1 MIIIELIYNLSILIS
16 FSIISGFIDKR
27 WERKT
32 ISGKILQGFLF
43 GITSIIGMM
52 NPFVLTKGIIFDG
65 RSIVISLCT
74 LFFGPLSGGIASV
87 IAIFYRIQY
96 GGGGALMGTLVI
108 LSSFLLGYRF
118 FIKLRTNPA
127 SGLNIINLYIFGILV
142 HVVMLVLVLCLPAKN
157 IIETYHVITFTVLGI
172 YPLVTVLIGKI
183 LKDQADNAIYI
194 DELSKKESL
203 FRVTLYSIG
212 DAVIT
217 TDTKGRIKHMN
228 YMAEQLTGWK
238 EDEIRDERIEK
249 VFKLINENS
258 RNEIKNPVYKVLE
271 EKNIIG
277 LANNTL
283 LLSRYGNETPIADS
297 AAPIKDESDTIIG
310 VVLVF
315 RNQSE
320 ERLRHKIFMESQQR
334 FSKFMENLPGSVL
347 IKDQELRPIYAN
359 QKFKELFPYEQWE
372 DKRPQETFPPE
383 IAEEMI
389 KHDIKALTEGYIHY
403 EETWKDVNGKE
414 HILDTHKF
422 RIELPDS
429 QANVGAIIMDIT
441 ERKLAEEKL
450 RNNESRMRMIVE
462 GTPYLFFYAQ
472 DTDAKITYISPSV
485 EKITGY
491 SVNDWLNQSHWFVTN
506 NPINE
511 LAKEKTHAHLRGE
524 ITNSSILVEVE
535 HADKYPILL
544 EIFESPIFADGKVV
558 GLQGVAHD
566 ITLQKKTEQ
575 ALRESE
581 EKYRLISNVAS
592 DYMFTSYLRE
602 DGQSELTWVGGAFEK
617 ITGYNLKEYVEA
629 GGWNARLYPE
639 DIPVDLN
646 DMKQLSENKQI
657 ETEIRTITKDG
668 KIVWVRVFAH
678 PIWDDKKKK
687 LIGIYGAVQNITE
700 RKKAEEVLKES
711 EEKFHSLFENSP
723 NAIFI
728 SDPETLTILDCN
740 INACRMNGYEQNELI
755 GKSLNMLHPDE
766 IARTLT
772 DPELHKNQIK
782 LLQQD
787 QVVTVETRH
796 KRKDGTVFP
805 IETSYSLITI
815 GGKKLTMGIDRDITE
830 RKLAE
835 EKLRESEERYR
846 LLVNHSPDAIG
857 VYVENKIVF
866 VNNAAVKLLGAESKE
881 EILGKS
887 PLDFVHPDSIALV
900 LERSQR
906 MMKGEFV
913 PVAEEKFIQLNGNII
928 DVEVGAMPLLY
939 NDQRAVQL
947 VIRDITERKIVEE
960 ELKASEERY
969 RNLFNNH
976 SAIKLLIDLET
987 GKIIDANK
995 AALNFYGW
1003 PFEEMKQMKIQQIN
1017 TLSPDEIAEEM
1028 EKVDRNEKTHFEFK
1042 HRLANGII
1050 RDVEVFSSKIEIK
1063 GKEFLHSIIHDIT
1076 EKKKVEKQIIL
1087 MSRSIE
1093 QSPVVITI
1101 TNSTGDI
1108 QYVNPKFTEI
1118 TGYTSEEVIGKNIR
1132 LIKSGKHS
1140 KEFYKDLWSTIL
1152 SGKNWSGEINNKKKS
1167 GELYWENVIISPI
1180 IDSRGTITH
1189 FIAVKEDITEKK
1201 KMIEDLILAKEKAEE
1216 MNKIKSN
1223 FFANMSHELR
1233 TPLNGILGFS
1243 SLLEEELADKPD
1255 LVTMADAIH
1264 RSGNRLLDT
1273 LNLILNIS
1281 KLEAEKIDI
1290 KLKEYN
1296 IIPLISESINLFI
1309 PSAARKNLQ
1318 LLLVNEKNEYRC
1330 IIDEGLFTGI
1340 INNLINNAIKYTDE
1354 GNVLI
1359 KVCSKNNK
1367 VVIEVID
1374 TGIGIPEDKQK
1385 VIWEEFRQVSEG
1397 INRNFEGTGL
1407 GLTIAKKYTELLK
1420 GTISVK
1426 SKIGYGSTF
1435 TLELPLSEN
1444 RESQPGISTSFTTD
1458 KVKIEEVMS
1467 RNKILYVEDD
1477 FDTIKIVS
1485 LLLKGFCQLDTAPG
1499 ADTALEKIKENNYDA
1514 VLMDINLGRGIDGV
1528 QLTKLIREIPGYKD
1542 KPVIAITAFAM
1553 EGDKEVFLS
1562 KGLTHYISKPF
1573 TREEILTLLDS
1584 ILNKP

>member
-27 WERKT
+27 WERQT
-32 ISGKILQGFLF
+32 ITGKILQGFLF

-52 NPFVLTKGIIFDG
+52 NPFILTSGIIFDG
-65 RSIVISLCT
+65 RSIVISLCA

-87 IAIFYRIQY
+87 MAVFYRMHI
-96 GGGGALMGTLVI
+96 GGGGTLMGTLVI
-108 LSSFLLGYRF
+108 LSSFILGYLFHLKR
-118 FIKLRTNPA
+118 KANPA
-127 SGLNIINLYIFGILV
+127 SALSIINLYVFGLLV
-142 HVVMLVLVLCLPAKN
+142 HIMMMVFVLSLPAKN
-157 IIETYHVITFTVLGI
+157 ILETYHVVTFTVLGI
-172 YPLVTVLIGKI
+172 YPIVTILIGKI
-183 LKDQADNAIYI
+183 LKDQEDNASYI

-217 TDTKGRIKHMN
+217 TDTRGRIKHMN
-228 YMAEQLTGWK
+228 FIAEQLIGWK
-238 EDEIRDERIEK
+238 ENEVRDKGIEEA
-249 VFKLINENS
+249 FKLINEES
-258 RNEIKNPVYKVLE
+258 RDEIKNPIYKVLK

-277 LANNTL
+277 VANNTL
-283 LLSRYGNETPIADS
+283 LISRDGSEIPIADS
-297 AAPIKDESDTIIG
+297 AAPIKDESEKIIG

-320 ERLRHKIFMESQQR
+320 ERSKQKILTESEQR
-334 FSKFMENLPGSVL
+334 FSIFMNNLPGSVL

-359 QKFKELFPYEQWE
+359 QKFKELFPYEQWKN
-372 DKRPQETFPPE
+372 KRPREVFPSE

-389 KHDIKALTEGYIHY
+389 KYDLIALNEGYVHY

-414 HILDTHKF
+414 HVLDTHKF
-422 RIELPDS
+422 RIELPETK
-429 QANVGAIIMDIT
+429 ANVGAIIVDIT

-450 RNNESRMRMIVE
+450 RNNESRMRLIVE
-462 GTPYLFFYAQ
+462 GTPYLFFYTQ
-472 DTDAKITYISPSV
+472 NVDAKVTYISPSV

-511 LAKEKTHAHLRGE
+511 LAREMTHAHLRGE

-581 EKYRLISNVAS
+581 EKYRLISSVAS

-602 DGQSELTWVGGAFEK
+602 DGSSELTWVGGAFEK
-617 ITGYNLKEYVEA
+617 ITGYTLQEYLAA
-629 GGWNARLYPE
+629 GGWSARLHP
-639 DIPVDLN
+639 DDVSKDTK
-646 DMKQLSENKQI
+646 DMRQLGENKQI
-657 ETEIRTITKDG
+657 ETEIRTIARNG
-668 KIVWVRVFAH
+668 NIIWVRVFAH
-678 PIWDDKKKK
+678 PIWDAEKNK

-755 GKSLNMLHPDE
+755 GKSLNILHPDE
-766 IARTLT
+766 IARTLI
-772 DPELHKNQIK
+772 DPELHQKQIK
-782 LLQQD
+782 QLWQYQI
-787 QVVTVETRH
+787 VTVETKH

-835 EKLRESEERYR
+835 NKLKESEERYR

-866 VNNAAVKLLGAESKE
+866 VNDAAVKLLGAKSKE
-881 EILGKS
+881 EILGQS
-887 PLDFVHPDSIALV
+887 PMSFVHPDSRDLV

-913 PVAEEKFIQLNGNII
+913 PVAEEKFIQFNGNII
-928 DVEVGAMPLLY
+928 DVEVAAMPLYY
-939 NDQRAVQL
+939 NNKRAVQL
-947 VIRDITERKIVEE
+947 VIRNITERKKVEE

-976 SAIKLLIDLET
+976 SAIKLLIDIET
-987 GKIIDANK
+987 GSIIDANK
-995 AALNFYGW
+995 AAVNFYGW
-1003 PFEEMKQMKIQQIN
+1003 PLDKLKQMTIQRIN
-1017 TLSPDEIAEEM
+1017 TLPSKEIEAKM
-1028 EKVDRNEKTHFEFK
+1028 GKVSRNEATHFEFK
-1042 HRLANGII
+1042 HKLANGTI
-1050 RDVEVFSSKIEIK
+1050 RDVEVFSSKIDVK
-1063 GKEFLHSIIHDIT
+1063 GKWLLHSIIHDIT

-1093 QSPVVITI
+1093 QSPVTITI
-1101 TNSTGDI
+1101 TNPTGDI
-1108 QYVNPKFTEI
+1108 QYVNPKFTE
-1118 TGYTSEEVIGKNIR
+1118 TSGYTSEEVMGKNIR
-1132 LIKSGKHS
+1132 LVKSGKHTR
-1140 KEFYKDLWSTIL
+1140 EFYKDLWETIL
-1152 SGKNWSGEINNKKKS
+1152 AGKNWKGEINNKRKN
-1167 GELYWENVIISPI
+1167 GDLYWENVIISPI
-1180 IDSRGTITH
+1180 IDATGSITH

-1201 KMIEDLILAKEKAEE
+1201 KMIEDLILAKDKAEE

-1243 SLLEEELADKPD
+1243 SLLQDELSDNPELAF
-1255 LVTMADAIH
+1255 MADAIH
-1264 RSGNRLLDT
+1264 RSGNRLLHT
-1273 LNLILNIS
+1273 LNMILNIS

-1296 IIPLISESINLFI
+1296 IIPIITEAINLFI
-1309 PSAARKNLQ
+1309 PTAIKKNLQ
-1318 LLLVNEKNEYRC
+1318 LQLVTELNKCLC
-1330 IIDEGLFTGI
+1330 IIDESLFTGI
-1340 INNLINNAIKYTDE
+1340 ITNLINNAIKYTDE
-1354 GNVLI
+1354 GSVLI
-1359 KVCSKNNK
+1359 NVYSKSNRA
-1367 VVIEVID
+1367 VIEVID
-1374 TGIGIPEDKQK
+1374 TGIGIPEEKQK

-1420 GTISVK
+1420 GTISVR
-1426 SKIGYGSTF
+1426 SEVGYGSTF
-1435 TLELPLSEN
+1435 AVEFFLSNGSDE
-1444 RESQPGISTSFTTD
+1444 QPGIYINNNNSTT
-1458 KVKIEEVMS
+1458 IEKTIS

-1485 LLLKGFCQLDTAPG
+1485 ILLKDFYQLDTACD
-1499 ADTALEKIKENNYDA
+1499 AETALEKIKGNNYDA

-1528 QLTKLIREIPGYKD
+1528 QLTKLIRDIPGYKD
-1542 KPVIAITAFAM
+1542 IPVIALTAFAM
-1553 EGDKEVFLS
+1553 EGDKEEFLS

-1573 TREEILTLLDS
+1573 TREEILSLLES
-1584 ILNKP
+1584 ILNNP